1 MIFFNNVDKA
11 DECFPRP
18 LSYSKSP
25 LSGLYNRDQRFT
37 TDLYGV
43 GG

>member
-18 LSYSKSP
+18 AL
-25 LSGLYNRDQRFT
+25 LFQIAVIGA
-37 TDLYGV
+37 V
-43 GG
+43 